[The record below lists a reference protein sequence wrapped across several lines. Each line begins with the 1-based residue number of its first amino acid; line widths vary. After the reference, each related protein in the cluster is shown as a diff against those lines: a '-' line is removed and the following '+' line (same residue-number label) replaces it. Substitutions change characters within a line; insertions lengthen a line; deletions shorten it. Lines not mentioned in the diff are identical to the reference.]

1 MNIVLCGMP
10 GAGKTSVGEKLAVL
24 SGRTCLD
31 TDGEI
36 VKKYGP
42 ISDIFEERGEGYF
55 RDLETKEA
63 ETLSDRDGLVITT
76 GGGFVLRD
84 ENVAYLKKNGKIFY
98 LRAKKETLVSRVAGN
113 SDRPLLAG
121 DAQKRI
127 EELMQKRSARYETVA
142 DYTVDTDQRGVAE
155 IAEEILRLAEGRQ

>member
-1 MNIVLCGMP
+1 MSIP
-10 GAGKTSVGEKLAVL
+10 EIFEREGEKA
-24 SGRTCLD
+24 
-31 TDGEI
+31 
-36 VKKYGP
+36 
-42 ISDIFEERGEGYF
+42 F
-55 RDLETKEA
+55 RDRETAAIKRVSA
-63 ETLSDRDGLVITT
+63 LQHTVIAT

-121 DAQKRI
+121 DAEKRI
-127 EELMQKRSARYETVA
+127 EGLMQKRSARYETVA